1 MKKDQD
7 YWKVPLEDNSED
19 LDIELIQALNEK
31 YDDIQQHD
39 QNTKSS
45 RKLSARIIAFVTV
58 IVFSLLAF
66 NQLFAVLNLPSFNFI
81 DRSLEL
87 LQNPEIRMLREG
99 VVEISA
105 ANSKGT
111 GFNIHENGLIV
122 TNSHVV
128 GNAKMVKVTFY
139 QASSYNGIV
148 EASFPEIDLA
158 LIRLQGENLPVIK
171 IETSKELEPGEKVTV
186 IGNPLW
192 FSRIVMEGVVTGKT
206 KLQGWD
212 IPVLLIRAPI
222 YQGSSGSPVI
232 NHEGRVAAVIFAT
245 LTIQKELE
253 ETIGLAVPI
262 AHLFELKDDIIEK
275 L

>member
-1 MKKDQD
+1 
-7 YWKVPLEDNSED
+7 Y
-19 LDIELIQALNEK
+19 
-31 YDDIQQHD
+31 
-39 QNTKSS
+39 
-45 RKLSARIIAFVTV
+45 
-58 IVFSLLAF
+58 
-66 NQLFAVLNLPSFNFI
+66 
-81 DRSLEL
+81 
-87 LQNPEIRMLREG
+87 
-99 VVEISA
+99 
-105 ANSKGT
+105 
-111 GFNIHENGLIV
+111 
-122 TNSHVV
+122 SHVV

>member
-39 QNTKSS
+39 LNTKSS

-122 TNSHVV
+122 TN
-128 GNAKMVKVTFY
+128 
-139 QASSYNGIV
+139 
-148 EASFPEIDLA
+148 
-158 LIRLQGENLPVIK
+158 
-171 IETSKELEPGEKVTV
+171 
-186 IGNPLW
+186 
-192 FSRIVMEGVVTGKT
+192 
-206 KLQGWD
+206 
-212 IPVLLIRAPI
+212 
-222 YQGSSGSPVI
+222 
-232 NHEGRVAAVIFAT
+232 
-245 LTIQKELE
+245 
-253 ETIGLAVPI
+253 
-262 AHLFELKDDIIEK
+262 
-275 L
+275 